1 VGRRGAL
8 PLPATPAV
16 PTVRPSNKHC
26 YRPDFA
32 GAGSGGA
39 ALLGAQMNGI
49 PSSEELRRIGLRTA
63 PTPLSNEATAPDDE
77 HLLPLY
83 INLRLRY
90 LGLPPFPLKESH
102 AALDSLTSG
111 LIALSREKDRLL
123 SRFLCPADRRIQNYL
138 DRLLGE
144 AAPQLPTTTFVLDR
158 HGLARTLSLP
168 PDRDHFESAIVHSYR
183 VRQGVLHNP
192 RSDRRT
198 TKGLFHVAE
207 GGLPIPDDKKAVPL
221 AVFGRLLDHALRP
234 PPELTALPFLST
246 LPAQVTAPEG
256 GASGTATHDAPASAP
271 AQPKG
276 CFLSLLLRP
285 VICPAVPGVSSEKSM
300 EIRFFAPGNLVC
312 NLDFVESIFGNA
324 GDPRLPEN
332 DAALDPEHW
341 SGHTGCVILAPQ
353 LTRLTKR
360 ELGLPRWDEA
370 SPRQQRDGMCW
381 HEPDECYNDGQA
393 FKITAR
399 DASGVII
406 TLLSDNYFGYCKKE
420 VKTQISYATNL
431 YGLAEEEH
439 AGGALL
445 FNRYDLSEDFKAT
458 RVLKKYPHRFEE
470 ALALLGERAVPQPD
484 GSAIDRDYP
493 GIVYVPAESR
503 FTLTGGAAV
512 TWEHEGRSVT
522 QLLRP
527 DTVYILPSGYKVHL
541 EKPRGSRSWRLV
553 GTNAEC
559 MLAHKPCT
567 VSGGGKSE
575 ISKSLSDATL
585 TGPVFVMDFENDF
598 AQVAALLARDYSTRF
613 GDPARHGSDRRPIL
627 SNERSLGSVIK
638 LLTPSR
644 AEFSPDYNAWLQTIP
659 QHIKELVFTVKRFY
673 RPEWGEDWLSH
684 FGVDIVNGTPAN
696 ELRFEG
702 QRIDANFLRVGF
714 LPDGGWRTFGLR
726 MDFHP
731 AHKIQVEDD
740 ITSSVVVPRDQLVG
754 GLGRFD
760 GFSATLEKPSL
771 KFVHNCEYRLFQ
783 RPDEAIRRGYD
794 HQTESDFAQ
803 ADNFFSNYEAL
814 TAADARALVEDALRL
829 DQFTAPMQ
837 AVIRRACDGTPDYF
851 VSSAHPRLVD
861 GQPSKNP
868 RYLQVRSNLR
878 NPRETYVAK
887 IGLHLFRQVPL
898 GQPVHTPV
906 NAVLA
911 GRRNN
916 PASPSSGIRS
926 LAVYGPLHY
935 MELPELFMEFICSL
949 TGKSPSTTGAGS
961 EGALT
966 KGPFN
971 ALAPI
976 YDLNATLVSYAV
988 TGYAGFLSSA
998 GCVGP
1003 QARVD
1008 HDISLLIPEVWC
1020 RMGAHERSPAALIAE
1035 GYLERCED
1043 FEHAGRPV
1051 LASRLGY
1058 RITRRF
1064 VSHFCGRLFN
1074 HPHVI
1079 FTEDMLRPEQ
1089 QSLDEFA
1096 DGLENIVTT
1105 QRSVAEH
1112 YFADGSIDLACPPLR
1127 ALLHLMRDG
1136 HYQGQTLASPEFR
1149 AHFDTRT
1156 ILESDWYHARLAAKQ
1171 QIDCAQWAQHCAYL
1185 EDFLHRDSYASEA
1198 RRLGIAGRLRAARAR
1213 LAHVQAP
1220 AYLDELR
1227 GTLGAE
1233 PCLAPAP

>member
-1 VGRRGAL
+1 M
-8 PLPATPAV
+8 
-16 PTVRPSNKHC
+16 PTES
-26 YRPDFA
+26 
-32 GAGSGGA
+32 SA
-39 ALLGAQMNGI
+39 A
-49 PSSEELRRIGLRTA
+49 E
-63 PTPLSNEATAPDDE
+63 DE
-77 HLLPLY
+77 SLLPLY

-90 LGLPPFPLKESH
+90 LGLPPFPLQEGP
-102 AALDSLTSG
+102 AALDTLTSG

-123 SRFLCPADRRIQNYL
+123 SRFLCPADYRIQNYL
-138 DRLLGE
+138 DRLLGD
-144 AAPQLPTTTFVLDR
+144 AAPKLPSTTFVLDR

-168 PDRDHFESAIVHSYR
+168 PDRDHFESAIVSSYR

-198 TKGLFHVAE
+198 TQGLFHIAE

-221 AVFGRLLDHALRP
+221 AVFGRLLEHALRP
-234 PPELTALPFLST
+234 PDDLMELPFLST
-246 LPAQVTAPEG
+246 LPKTE
-256 GASGTATHDAPASAP
+256 TDRSAAVP
-271 AQPKG
+271 SPTG

-285 VICPAVPGVSSEKSM
+285 VICPAVPGVSPEKSM
-300 EIRFFAPGNLVC
+300 EIRFFAPGNLVS

-341 SGHTGCVILAPQ
+341 SGHSGCVILAPH

-360 ELGLPRWDEA
+360 DLGLPQWDEA

-381 HEPDECYNDGQA
+381 REPHELYNDGQA
-393 FKITAR
+393 FKVTAR

-445 FNRYDLSEDFKAT
+445 FTRYDLSEDFEAT
-458 RVLKKYPHRFEE
+458 RVLKKYPHRLDE
-470 ALALLGERAVPQPD
+470 ALALLGDRALPQPD
-484 GSAIDRDYP
+484 GCALDRDHP

-503 FTLTGGAAV
+503 FTLSGGAAV
-512 TWEHEGRSVT
+512 TWEHAGRTVT

-527 DTVYILPSGYKVHL
+527 GHVYILPSGYKVHL
-541 EKPRGSRSWRLV
+541 EKPRDSRTWRLV

-575 ISKSLSDATL
+575 ISKSLSDAIL
-585 TGPVFVMDFENDF
+585 GGPVFVMDFENDF
-598 AQVAALLARDYSTRF
+598 AQVAALLARDYSARF
-613 GDPARHGSDRRPIL
+613 RDPARRGSDQGSSAGVDQRPIL

-644 AEFSPDYNAWLQTIP
+644 AEFSANYNDWLQTIP

-673 RPEWGEDWLSH
+673 RPEWGDDWRSH

-702 QRIDANFLRVGF
+702 QRIDTNFLRVGF

-731 AHKIQVEDD
+731 ALKIQVEDD
-740 ITSSVVVPRDQLVG
+740 ITSSVVVPRKQLG
-754 GLGRFD
+754 SGLGKLD
-760 GFSATLEKPSL
+760 GLSSTTAEPSL

-803 ADNFFSNYEAL
+803 DDNFFSNYEAL
-814 TAADARALVEDALRL
+814 TTADARALVEDALRL

-837 AVIRRACDGTPDYF
+837 ALIRSACDGQPDYF

-861 GQPSKNP
+861 GKPSKNP
-868 RYLQVRSNLR
+868 RYLQVRSSLR
-878 NPRETYVAK
+878 NPRETYIAK
-887 IGLHLFRQVPL
+887 IGLHLFRRVPL

-916 PASPSSGIRS
+916 PAAPKAGIRS

-971 ALAPI
+971 ALPPI

-988 TGYAGFLSSA
+988 TGYPGFLSSA

-1003 QARVD
+1003 KARVD

-1020 RMGAHERSPAALIAE
+1020 RMGPEERSPAALIAE

-1043 FEHAGRPV
+1043 FEHMGRPV

-1064 VSHFCGRLFN
+1064 VSHFCGRVFN

-1096 DGLENIVTT
+1096 DGLDNIVAT

-1112 YFADGSIDLACPPLR
+1112 YFTDGSIALACPPLR
-1127 ALLHLMRDG
+1127 ALLHVMRDG
-1136 HYQGQTLASPEFR
+1136 HYEGATLADPAFR
-1149 AHFDTRT
+1149 ARFDTAT
-1156 ILESDWYHARLAAKQ
+1156 ILASDWYRDRLAAKQ
-1171 QIDCAQWAQHCAYL
+1171 RIDCAQWRAHCAYL
-1185 EDFLHRDSYASEA
+1185 EKFLQRDNYAAEA
-1198 RRLGIAGRLRAARAR
+1198 ERLGIADRLRCARER
-1213 LAHVQAP
+1213 LAHVQSP
-1220 AYLDELR
+1220 AYLAELR

-1233 PCLAPAP
+1233 PTLAPKAE